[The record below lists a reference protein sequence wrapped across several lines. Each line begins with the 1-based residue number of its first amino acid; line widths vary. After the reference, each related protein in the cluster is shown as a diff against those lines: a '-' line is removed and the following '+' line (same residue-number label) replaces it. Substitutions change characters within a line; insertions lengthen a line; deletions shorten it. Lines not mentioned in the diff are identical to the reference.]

1 MNEEILAL
9 FVEMIHIA
17 YCNKDSDKKVYV
29 DYHSS
34 TNSINVTYFYYG
46 ANDTDRIYLDWEY
59 SDTERT
65 IERCKKI
72 KTRIVKYFE
81 EAI

>member
-29 DYHSS
+29 YYYSY
-34 TNSINVTYFYYG
+34 TNSINVTYVYRADNY
-46 ANDTDRIYLDWEY
+46 TDSIYLDWEY

-81 EAI
+81 EE